1 MRKPIIAGNW
11 KMHKTIAEAVEFVN
25 EIKGKLNDEV
35 VDLLLNSK
43 LKESPTIIEPLLYDN
58 NPLGLKEISGKLSSF
73 NSFEEGINEFIAKVE
88 RQLSALKGLDTLSQ
102 LDLLKSSGN
111 ISVIDY
117 SRIIS
122 SFDRLSLAVE
132 ENNRINNRNR
142 VYPTSQ
148 NQKRTYIS

>member
-1 MRKPIIAGNW
+1 MKRFW
-11 KMHKTIAEAVEFVN
+11 
-25 EIKGKLNDEV
+25 
-35 VDLLLNSK
+35 
-43 LKESPTIIEPLLYDN
+43 LYDN